1 MTAFNFP
8 AGANEGQEYAA
19 PNGTTY
25 VFDGQKWNVKSAS
38 LATVATSGSYTD
50 LTDTPEEYK
59 FNVGADDSTQRE
71 VRAGETI
78 TIKGGANVTTSSDAE
93 GNITINA
100 EDAISPGQ
108 TYAINIIGDVIG
120 EDSQT
125 IVDRATGNV
134 TGTFTGDLT
143 GSVFG
148 DDSTPIV
155 DGINNKVTAD
165 VEGNVTGDIVG
176 SVFADNST
184 LIVDAV
190 NNSVTA
196 DTLTAEDKNVYYGDV
211 ARTRVADATST
222 GLDTFDLFLFRISEY
237 RSMKIVYQVTNETD
251 SEYYVSE
258 LLCMHDGTDAYN
270 VEYATIYTSNEPD
283 VEVVSVINNGNY
295 VLRVTPQVNVTLKH
309 KMIIHTMTV

>member
-25 VFDGQKWNVKSAS
+25 VFDGEKWNVKSAS
-38 LATVATSGSYTD
+38 LSAVATSGSYTD

-59 FNVGADDSTQRE
+59 FNIGADDSTERE

-78 TIKGGANVTTSSDAE
+78 TIKGGANVTTSSDEE

-100 EDAISPGQ
+100 EDAITEGQ
-108 TYAINIIGDVIG
+108 TYSIDIIGNVFG
-120 EDSQT
+120 EDSQK
-125 IVDRATGNV
+125 IIDRETGEVN
-134 TGTFTGDLT
+134 GTVNGELR
-143 GSVFG
+143 GSVFS
-148 DDSTPIV
+148 DDSQKIV
-155 DGINNKVTAD
+155 DGITGTVTAP
-165 VEGNVTGDIVG
+165 VVGDLTG

-190 NNSVTA
+190 NNAVTA
-196 DTLTAEDKNVYYGDV
+196 DTLTANDQNVYYGNV
-211 ARTRVADATST
+211 ARTRVANATST
-222 GLDTFDLFLFRISEY
+222 GLDAFNIHLFRISEY
-237 RSMKIVYQVTNETD
+237 RSMKIVYQVTNTTD
-251 SEYYVSE
+251 NEYYVTE

-270 VEYATIYTSNEPD
+270 VEYATIFTSTTPD

-295 VLRVTPQVNVTLKH
+295 ELRVTPQVNVTLQH
-309 KMIIHTMTV
+309 KMIINTMTV

>member
-1 MTAFNFP
+1 MTAMNFP

-25 VFDGQKWNVKSAS
+25 VFDGEKWNVKSAS
-38 LATVATSGSYTD
+38 LSAVATSGSYSD

-59 FNVGADDSTQRE
+59 FNIGADDSTERE

-93 GNITINA
+93 GNITVSA
-100 EDAISPGQ
+100 EDAITEGQ
-108 TYAINIIGDVIG
+108 TYTIDIIGNVFG
-120 EDSQT
+120 EDSQK
-125 IVDRATGNV
+125 IIDRETGEINGTV
-134 TGTFTGDLT
+134 NGELKGSVFADDSQQVIDGTTGTVTAPVVGDLT
-143 GSVFG
+143 
-148 DDSTPIV
+148 
-155 DGINNKVTAD
+155 
-165 VEGNVTGDIVG
+165 G

-190 NNSVTA
+190 NNAVTA
-196 DTLTAEDKNVYYGDV
+196 DTLTANDKNVYYGDV
-211 ARTRVADATST
+211 ARTRVANATSS
-222 GLDTFDLFLFRISEY
+222 GLNAFDIHLFRISEY
-237 RSMKIVYQVTNETD
+237 RSMKIIYQVTNETD
-251 SEYYVSE
+251 SEYYVTE

-270 VEYATIYTSNEPD
+270 VEYATIFTSTNPD

-309 KMIIHTMTV
+309 KMIINTMTV

>member
-8 AGANEGQEYAA
+8 AGASEGQEYSA
-19 PNGTTY
+19 PNGTVY

-50 LTDTPEEYK
+50 LADTPEEYT
-59 FNVGADDSTQRE
+59 FNVGADDSTERE

-93 GNITINA
+93 GNITISA
-100 EDAISPGQ
+100 EDAITEGQ
-108 TYAINIIGDVIG
+108 TYAIDIIGNVFGD
-120 EDSQT
+120 DSQK
-125 IVDRATGNV
+125 IVDRETGEVNATVN
-134 TGTFTGDLT
+134 GDLN

-148 DDSTPIV
+148 DDSQKIV
-155 DGINNKVTAD
+155 DGITGTVTAP
-165 VEGNVTGDIVG
+165 VTGDLTG

-190 NNSVTA
+190 NNAVTA
-196 DTLTAEDKNVYYGDV
+196 DTLTAADQNVYYGDV
-211 ARTRVADATST
+211 ARTRVANATST
-222 GLDTFDLFLFRISEY
+222 GLSPFDLFLFKISEY

-251 SEYYVSE
+251 DEYYVTE

-270 VEYATIYTSNEPD
+270 VEYATIFTSNDPD
-283 VEVVSVINNGNY
+283 IEVVSIINNGNY